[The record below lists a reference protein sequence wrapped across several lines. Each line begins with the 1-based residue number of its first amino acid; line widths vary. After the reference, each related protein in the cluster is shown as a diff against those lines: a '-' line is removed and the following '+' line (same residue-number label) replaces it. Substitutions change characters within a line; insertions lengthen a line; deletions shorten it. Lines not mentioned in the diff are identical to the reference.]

1 MPAPLLSLQAQAP
14 SQGESTMGIITDS
27 AGGLLPRAA
36 RISAALATPRM
47 MASGRGGQP
56 GTKTSTGMCLLSG
69 PANVR
74 LSMKT
79 LVVAGHDPMA
89 TTALGPKTC
98 P

>member
-1 MPAPLLSLQAQAP
+1 MDDFGEGGFFAALS
-14 SQGESTMGIITDS
+14 
-27 AGGLLPRAA
+27 A
-36 RISAALATPRM
+36 RISAALATPWM

-69 PANVR
+69 PSRVR

-79 LVVAGHDPMA
+79 LVVAGQEPMA
-89 TTALGPKTC
+89 TTALGPQTW